1 MQSGRAGATMAAR
14 MKTLPLSTALSFAC
28 LGLVIAADPPK
39 PKPKPAFQYQT
50 EGIQISIP
58 TADEPRVKAFGPESL
73 EAAAKYLDQG
83 SISWVREKAC
93 INCHTTGPYM
103 AERPAL
109 TKFLGAPVE
118 EIRDDFAESVP
129 SAEPPKEGE
138 TPKRKPNANSAV
150 WCSAGLAEWDKHV
163 SGKLSE
169 ATDRSLRDMMTRQ
182 AEHGGFPSTGEVEI
196 PHITTD
202 FELTLHAARAVTVA
216 PGWLAGL
223 KEKNDSELLAR
234 VEKMKNFLRESK
246 PRNDFEVLL
255 RLQLATYF
263 PDTVT
268 TEQKERALNLLKEK
282 QHSDGGW
289 SLRDMSATENWRTE
303 MSDTVLNLI
312 RGLPDAAKPESD
324 PYMTALAIVLMR
336 QSGVEKTDDR
346 VQRGIAWLK
355 REQRVS
361 GRWWMHSLYRGNYHY
376 ITYIATAQAMKAL
389 ALCEELDIA
398 AR

>member
-1 MQSGRAGATMAAR
+1 
-14 MKTLPLSTALSFAC
+14 MKTLLLFTTLSFVS
-28 LGLVIAADPPK
+28 LGLAIAADQPK

-50 EGIQISIP
+50 EGIEISIP
-58 TADEPRVKAFGPESL
+58 TANEPRVKQFGPESL
-73 EAAAKYLDQG
+73 AAAAKYLDQG
-83 SISWVREKAC
+83 AISWVREKAC

-109 TKFLGAPVE
+109 TKYLGAPVE
-118 EIRDDFAESVP
+118 EVRDDFVESVP
-129 SAEPPKEGE
+129 SADPPKDGE
-138 TPKRKPNANSAV
+138 TPKRKPNANAAV
-150 WCSAGLAEWDKHV
+150 WCSMGLAEWDNHV
-163 SGKLSE
+163 TGKLSE

-182 AEHGGFPSTGEVEI
+182 AAHGGFPSTGEVEI

-202 FELTLHAARAVTVA
+202 FELTLHAARAVTAA
-216 PGWLAGL
+216 PGWLDGL
-223 KEKNDSELLAR
+223 KEKNETDLLAR
-234 VEKMKNFLRESK
+234 VEKMKGFLREAE

-268 TEQKERALNLLKEK
+268 TEQKERALTLLREK
-282 QHSDGGW
+282 QHTDGGW

-336 QSGVEKTDDR
+336 QSDIKTSDDR
-346 VQRGIAWLK
+346 IQRGLSWLK

-376 ITYIATAQAMKAL
+376 ITYIATAQAMKAF
-389 ALCEELDIA
+389 ALCDEPGIA
-398 AR
+398 GK